1 MMPASNSNLC
11 HDGNGLQLYLISS
24 IPDTKKKQSFMSS
37 RKKLDLLPQLEKIL
51 ILGIKMWKLPKKKI
65 VPLLILCISGWRG
78 EGIYK
83 TGEKDENLALF
94 QTLCRILLNMARWGS
109 RQLEG
114 RIGGRE
120 GGTTALLLSPPHVLI
135 PYPA

>member
-51 ILGIKMWKLPKKKI
+51 ILGIKMWKLPKKI
-65 VPLLILCISGWRG
+65 NRSSVDLVYQWVERRG
-78 EGIYK
+78 H
-83 TGEKDENLALF
+83 L
-94 QTLCRILLNMARWGS
+94 
-109 RQLEG
+109 
-114 RIGGRE
+114 
-120 GGTTALLLSPPHVLI
+120 
-135 PYPA
+135 